1 MKKQMS
7 LLSIFVAAALMPAFA
22 MAESPTSASSVQQV
36 SQAGVDDAS
45 DEMPLND
52 PQADYPG
59 SPEKP
64 LTRGLLKKLKDLN
77 QSEKILE
84 AWQLLASQKDG
95 YAKSAT
101 RIFGDSIT
109 VEKCVVEGNWK
120 MVVGDEARAVLYLP
134 YAKLY
139 QRYYIEYLET
149 NLRYPN
155 TLDIEKMYQQ
165 ADIDFGLPQS
175 VSVDLMMNLIPTDW
189 NRRKIFDEISTLAG
203 VGRKAHP
210 KLWYHYTDISDARI
224 SPDSITA
231 EDLNVDQAMALY
243 RRANK
248 RVAKCMIKKLK
259 L

>member
-1 MKKQMS
+1 MKKQMTF
-7 LLSIFVAAALMPAFA
+7 LSILMAAALVPTFA
-22 MAESPTSASSVQQV
+22 MAESPASPSLVQQS
-36 SQAGVDDAS
+36 SQAGDGSS

-64 LTRGLLKKLKDLN
+64 LTRGLLNKLKELN

-84 AWQLLASQKDG
+84 AWTLLAAQKDG

-139 QRYYIEYLET
+139 QRYYIEFLET

-175 VSVDLMMNLIPTDW
+175 VSVDLMMNLVPTDW
-189 NRRKIFDEISTLAG
+189 TRRKIFDEISSLAH

-231 EDLNVDQAMALY
+231 EDLNVDEAKALY

-248 RVAKCMIKKLK
+248 KVAKCMIKKLK